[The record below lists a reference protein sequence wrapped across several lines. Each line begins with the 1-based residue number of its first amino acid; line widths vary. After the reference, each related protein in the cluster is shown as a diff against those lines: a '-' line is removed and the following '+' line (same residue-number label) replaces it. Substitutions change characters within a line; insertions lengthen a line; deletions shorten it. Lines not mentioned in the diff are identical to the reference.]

1 MDKRELVETGGV
13 SEETKKVVDSNLRT
27 DSVKLVEMGDV
38 SVETKGTLHGLELG
52 FLPRSY

>member
-1 MDKRELVETGGV
+1 MDSRELVETGSV
-13 SEETKKVVDSNLRT
+13 SGETQVADSNLPT

-38 SVETKGTLHGLELG
+38 SVETKGTLHGLEIG